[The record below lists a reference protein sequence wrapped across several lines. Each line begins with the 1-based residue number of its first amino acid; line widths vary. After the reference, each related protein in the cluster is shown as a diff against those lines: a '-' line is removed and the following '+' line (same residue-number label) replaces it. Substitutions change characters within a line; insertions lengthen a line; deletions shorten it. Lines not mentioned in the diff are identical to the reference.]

1 MSSPTLPLYEYRVGG
16 SLSSTDPTY
25 IKRSADVELYRALSV
40 GDFCYVLTS
49 RQMGKSSLRMQ
60 MRSRLTQSNQGQC
73 ISLDL
78 SRIGSE
84 DITPNQWYQ
93 GIAFEI
99 LRSCQLSKTIDL
111 KQWWFDQGDITPVQ
125 KLGNFLEELLINA
138 FADTRL
144 FIFLDEVDSIRNL
157 NFCVDDFFAFI
168 RFCYNNRAEN
178 SDYERLSWALFGVA
192 TPSDLISDPKR
203 TPFNIGKAIALSGFT
218 LAEAQPL
225 AKGLEGLVVDPQ
237 AILRQI
243 LQWTHG
249 QPFLTQKLCALVQA
263 ISQNPASSKVS
274 DVNDIDA
281 LVQTHLIDHWELKDE
296 PEHLKTIRD
305 RILADDHR
313 ATRLLGLYQRIHTQ
327 KSVPVTAC
335 TEQDELLLSGIVN
348 THDGTIVIANP
359 IYKTVF
365 SLKWVSYQLSQRR
378 PYAPA
383 FQAWIDSQQGDEAAL
398 LCGKALEKALAWAN
412 GKSISDLDYRFLAAS
427 QELDNRMIRRELEAS
442 EKAKLMLA
450 DAKQKAQRIM
460 LLGYLSLGMC
470 VTLSVVA
477 IAISAWVIQE

>member
-1 MSSPTLPLYEYRVGG
+1 MFPLYEYRVGG

-25 IKRSADVELYRALSV
+25 IKRSADIDLYNALSA
-40 GDFCYVLTS
+40 GEFCYVLTS

-60 MRSRLTQSNQGQC
+60 MRSRLTASSQGQC
-73 ISLDL
+73 ISLDI

-99 LRSCQLSKTIDL
+99 LRSCRSFQRIDL
-111 KQWWFDQGDITPVQ
+111 KHWWTEQGDITPVQ
-125 KLGNFLEELLINA
+125 KLGHFLEDLLMNE

-144 FIFLDEVDSIRNL
+144 FIFLDEIDSIRNL
-157 NFCVDDFFAFI
+157 NFCADDFFAFI

-178 SDYERLSWALFGVA
+178 PDYGRLTWALFGVA

-218 LAEAQPL
+218 FEEAQPL
-225 AKGLEGLVVDPQ
+225 AKGLEGLVNNPQ
-237 AILRQI
+237 HMLRQI
-243 LQWTHG
+243 LGWTNG

-263 ISQNPASSKVS
+263 ISQNPESSKAT
-274 DVNDIDA
+274 DIKDIDA
-281 LVQTHLIDHWELKDE
+281 LVQYQMIDHWELKDE

-327 KSVPVTAC
+327 GSVAVTVC
-335 TEQDELLLSGIVN
+335 PEQDELLLSGIVN
-348 THDGTIVIANP
+348 ARDGRIMIANP
-359 IYKTVF
+359 IYQAVF
-365 SLKWVSYQLSQRR
+365 SLDWVSYQLSQRR

-383 FQAWIDSQQGDEAAL
+383 FQAWIDSHQGDEAVL
-398 LCGKALEKALAWAN
+398 LCGKALEKALAWAH
-412 GKSISDLDYRFLAAS
+412 GKSISDLDYQFLAAS
-427 QELDNRMIRRELEAS
+427 QERDNRMIRRELEAS

-450 DAKQKAQRIM
+450 DAKKKAQRIM

-470 VTLSVVA
+470 LILSGVA
-477 IAISAWVIQE
+477 IAISYFTTQE